1 MPIRSTASSKRLVSS
16 SSRGWRGW
24 KTPHFLCVVSY
35 FNIET
40 IISKVKC
47 FPESCGKSPDFNYI
61 TTSITQKSGDFPQLT
76 ELIDGFYPRFDMGD
90 LVGPWWP
97 SPWVDDWHR
106 SMEHVYQ
113 YEGNTLKHTS
123 GLGGS
128 WILIRIVQHCS
139 YASIVSWYGPM
150 VYCRCS
156 LKQKETRE
164 FGPTPMIS
172 VSAYI
177 YNKHISR

>member
-24 KTPHFLCVVSY
+24 KTPHFPCVVSY
-35 FNIET
+35 FNYIYYTE
-40 IISKVKC
+40 IRW
-47 FPESCGKSPDFNYI
+47 FPTTDWAYRWILPKIRDGGLCGTVVSFADQSLP
-61 TTSITQKSGDFPQLT
+61 SS
-76 ELIDGFYPRFDMGD
+76 
-90 LVGPWWP
+90 WWP

-106 SMEHVYQ
+106 SMKHVYQ
-113 YEGNTLKHTS
+113 YEGNTLKQTS

-156 LKQKETRE
+156 FKQKETRE